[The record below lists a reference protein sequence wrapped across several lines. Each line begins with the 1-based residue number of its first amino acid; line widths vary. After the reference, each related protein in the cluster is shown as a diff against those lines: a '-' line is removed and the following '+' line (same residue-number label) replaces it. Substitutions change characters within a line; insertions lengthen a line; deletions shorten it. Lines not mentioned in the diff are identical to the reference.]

1 MCGLVWYTPLKIDK
15 HLRQLLYSRIIPA
28 VERKIGSGEMFK
40 KT

>member
-1 MCGLVWYTPLKIDK
+1 MRGLVWYTPLKIDK
-15 HLRQLLYSRIIPA
+15 HQPPILYSRIIPA